1 MVEENLIYRGLSNT
15 FMFEPSE
22 PGMIDFNVVANNS
35 NGSTENLNSLRIIF
49 LPSQSGESIW
59 NVGMNWDYRVEYTP
73 SGTLRDVTMTMIG
86 SEKITDSFGHE
97 RDSFLLRLTGD
108 YQLPDE
114 KSYRWVDSET
124 LLNLHTYWL
133 DDPSSSSYLFFYL
146 YFFYLYLYFRIFCL
160 LLL

>member
-1 MVEENLIYRGLSNT
+1 MTSIELEWSGSEYSDYYSVYSGPVVEENLIYRGLSNT

-97 RDSFLLRLTGD
+97 TVSYTHLT
-108 YQLPDE
+108 LPT
-114 KSYRWVDSET
+114 KA
-124 LLNLHTYWL
+124 
-133 DDPSSSSYLFFYL
+133 
-146 YFFYLYLYFRIFCL
+146 
-160 LLL
+160 